1 MGINIVKVVLVI
13 HIKATPAFITA
24 LSKSREYWENMNKDI
39 QKHTFQNAYMM
50 AILHPLKL
58 SRLNGLD
65 LVRKNFAKN
74 VLEFVVFIFV
84 SYIHHIF

>member
-1 MGINIVKVVLVI
+1 
-13 HIKATPAFITA
+13 
-24 LSKSREYWENMNKDI
+24 LSKAPQLKAENIGKI
-39 QKHTFQNAYMM
+39 WIKTFRKHTFPTAYMM

-84 SYIHHIF
+84 SYIHHIFKINFHEDMSQ